1 MEVIMKDTI
10 HEGGKAIDVRGIR
23 LEDKHIVFVQRG
35 PVTIARLRDEWYDDV
50 GDPALILNTL
60 EKCRPMP
67 DLFTFWQRL
76 PDTVPMHP
84 YHREEEAL
92 SAVPLKD
99 FDHWWK
105 TQINS
110 DARKKAKR
118 AEKRGVEIRT
128 VTLDDDLVRGVM
140 GIFNETPIRQ
150 GKRFWHYGK
159 AFGEVKE
166 MMSRDLATSKFI
178 AAYHDQELVGL
189 AKLNYAGRRFVN
201 PGIFLSKMEYRREK
215 YLDNA
220 LIAKSIETCTSDGVA
235 YFTYTKWRRGNHAE
249 FLRRNGFERT
259 LVPRYW
265 IPLTTKGK
273 IAMGLGLHKELQA
286 RIPEWMYDTFVNVR
300 ARFYKFKYGANGD
313 SH

>member
-1 MEVIMKDTI
+1 MEAIMKDTI
-10 HEGGKAIDVRGIR
+10 NEQGKAIPVSGIR
-23 LEDKHIVFVQRG
+23 IADKRIVVVQRG
-35 PVTIARLRDEWYDDV
+35 LVATARLKDEWYDDI
-50 GDPALILNTL
+50 GDPAIILQEL
-60 EKCRPMP
+60 SKCRPVP

-84 YHREEEAL
+84 YHREDEAL

-128 VTLDDDLVRGVM
+128 VAPDDNLVRGLM
-140 GIFNETPIRQ
+140 GIFNETPLRQ
-150 GKRFWHYGK
+150 GKPYWYYGK
-159 AFGEVKE
+159 NFEDVKE
-166 MMSRDLATSKFI
+166 ILSRDLEISKFI
-178 AAYHDQELVGL
+178 GAYQGEELVGL

-201 PGIFLSKMEYRREK
+201 PGIFLTKLEYRREK

-220 LIAKSIETCTSDGVA
+220 LMAKAIEVSASDGVSYFA
-235 YFTYTKWRRGNHAE
+235 YANWRRGSHAE

-265 IPLTTKGK
+265 IPLTRKGK
-273 IAMGLGLHKELQA
+273 LAMSIGFHREL
-286 RIPEWMYDTFVNVR
+286 RNRVPGWLYDSFVNVR
-300 ARFYKFKYGANGD
+300 ARFYNFKYGVAGD